1 MVPAKDLDKDIAELT
16 KRGFSIDSTFTY
28 KDPRGGQKE
37 TGPEQT
43 SVVWTTSGM
52 ALDQVISA
60 LKEITPTLPYS

>member
-1 MVPAKDLDKDIAELT
+1 MMDGGAAALT